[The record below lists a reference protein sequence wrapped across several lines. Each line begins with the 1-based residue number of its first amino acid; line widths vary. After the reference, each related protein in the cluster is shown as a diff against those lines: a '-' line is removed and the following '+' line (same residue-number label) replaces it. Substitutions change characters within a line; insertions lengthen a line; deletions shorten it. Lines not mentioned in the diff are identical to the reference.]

1 VSALQRVGAPIGAVL
16 LGALCFHLST
26 GLGTTWPLAWLAPV
40 GVLAVAFARSWRM
53 AAFVGFAAHFLGSLA
68 LVGYLGG
75 LVPLPIVLG
84 ILAATSLT
92 FAAAVLLARLA
103 FLRLP
108 PSVAVCAFPSAWTSI
123 EFLTAQ
129 LSPHGTFLN
138 LAYSQVD
145 CLPLLQVASVTGL
158 WGVSF
163 LVTLVPS
170 ALAAAWVRRA
180 PPVLVAPAVA
190 VVLALGFGSSRLRT
204 PPSGAPIR
212 VGLAATDERV
222 GVVFETRDPA
232 VAGAAVRGYA
242 DRVARLASLGAS
254 VVVLP
259 EKMVGITPESSP
271 QVVAALGDA
280 ARDGRV
286 TLVAGLNRVAIAPP
300 RNVALVYGPDGSLQ
314 TEYDKR
320 HMLPG
325 PETGYLV
332 GERPG
337 LFDAHGARWGV
348 AICKD
353 MDFPPWSRAYGRAG
367 VQVLAVPAWDFVV
380 DGRLHSRMAVVR
392 AVENGFALVR
402 TAMEGR
408 LLVTDAYG
416 RVLAEDR
423 TDGKPEALL
432 VASVPPGPGTTF
444 YARAGDW
451 FGWLSVAA
459 LVALVAASLVRA
471 RSEPASP
478 RRA

>member
-1 VSALQRVGAPIGAVL
+1 MALERVGAPIGAVL
-16 LGALCFHLST
+16 FGALCFHLST
-26 GLGTTWPLAWLAPV
+26 GLGTVWPLAWLAPV
-40 GVLAVAFARSWRM
+40 GVLAVAFTRSWRL
-53 AAFVGFAAHFLGSLA
+53 AALVGFAAHFGGSLG
-68 LVGYLGG
+68 LVAYLGA
-75 LVPLPIVLG
+75 VLPVAVVLG
-84 ILAATSLT
+84 FLAAASLT
-92 FAAAVLLARLA
+92 YTAAVLLARFA

-108 PSVAVCAFPSAWTSI
+108 AAVAVFAFPAAWTAI
-123 EFLTAQ
+123 EFVTAL
-129 LSPHGTFLN
+129 LSPHGTSLN

-145 CLPLLQVASVTGL
+145 ALPVLQLASVTGL

-170 ALAAAWVRRA
+170 AVAVAWVQHA
-180 PPVLVAPAVA
+180 PKALLAPALA
-190 VVLALGFGSSRLRT
+190 VVLALGFGTWRLRT
-204 PPSGAPIR
+204 PPSGAAIR
-212 VGLAATDERV
+212 VGLAATDEKV
-222 GVVFETRDPA
+222 GLVFETRDPA
-232 VAGAAVRGYA
+232 LAAAVTRGYA
-242 DRVARLASLGAS
+242 DRVVRLASQGAS

-259 EKMVGITPESSP
+259 EKMVGVTPESSP
-271 QVVAALGDA
+271 QVVAALGEA

-286 TLVAGLNRVAIAPP
+286 TLVAGLNRVAIQPP
-300 RNVALVYGPDGSLQ
+300 RNVALVYGPDGSVR

-325 PETGYLV
+325 PETGYGV
-332 GERPG
+332 GATPG
-337 LFDAHGARWGV
+337 LFDAPGARWGV

-353 MDFPPWSRAYGRAG
+353 MDFPSWSRAYGRAG
-367 VQVLAVPAWDFVV
+367 VQILTVPAWDFVV

-444 YARAGDW
+444 YARTGDW

-459 LVALVAASLVRA
+459 LVGMVLANVRGRQA
-471 RSEPASP
+471 F
-478 RRA
+478 